1 MESLLD
7 NDALSILFKFIF
19 PGLLKSLEAGTGLGH
34 LYSWLLL
41 PCLVEVSAQ

>member
-19 PGLLKSLEAGTGLGH
+19 PGLLKSLEAGTG
-34 LYSWLLL
+34 SWPSLFLAL
-41 PCLVEVSAQ
+41 TAVSGRS